1 MEELQNLS
9 NEELIELYKAFD
21 EFLKSLNSTVAEE
34 EK

>member
-21 EFLKSLNSTVAEE
+21 EFLKSLDSSVVEGE
-34 EK
+34 